1 MLVAYPYAYSPT
13 PMHIHLPSE
22 PPAVL
27 YYCAPCSL
35 FQVAYPYA
43 YANMPSFHGAFSR
56 NIDATTRFNAPP
68 SSTATGDL
76 TGYRVVAVS
85 V

>member
-1 MLVAYPYAYSPT
+1 MQGAHIAESHHCCAHVSFYCT
-13 PMHIHLPSE
+13 PCSHM
-22 PPAVL
+22 
-27 YYCAPCSL
+27 CAPIAPS
-35 FQVAYPYA
+35 QVAYPYA
-43 YANMPSFHGAFSR
+43 YANLPSYHGAFSR